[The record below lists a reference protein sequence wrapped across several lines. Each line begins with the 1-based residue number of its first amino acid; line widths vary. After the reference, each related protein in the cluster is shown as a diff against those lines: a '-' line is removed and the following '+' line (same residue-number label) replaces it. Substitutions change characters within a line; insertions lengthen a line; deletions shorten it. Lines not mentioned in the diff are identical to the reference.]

1 MVIYLYKSIFI
12 LLWKEIR
19 LKKLFKE
26 RNLDIEIYPKQ
37 SGKQTIVYYLKID
50 IPLLQYYK
58 GKNTIIY
65 NPSYEYFL
73 YYFKGLKI
81 YKI

>member
-1 MVIYLYKSIFI
+1 MQSY
-12 LLWKEIR
+12 
-19 LKKLFKE
+19 
-26 RNLDIEIYPKQ
+26 DIEIYPKQ

-73 YYFKGLKI
+73 YYFKGLYI
-81 YKI
+81 